1 MLLSL
6 FLLRCLLA
14 CHSYAAK
21 QDRAKSEYFFL
32 QNFDSAVV
40 VYPYVIVFTWE
51 EFTPIVTLETLK
63 VNTSSAYILV
73 WRGDVYLQY
82 GYIWVVA

>member
-1 MLLSL
+1 M

-21 QDRAKSEYFFL
+21 QDRAKGEYFFL
-32 QNFDSAVV
+32 QDFYSAVV

-51 EFTPIVTLETLK
+51 EFSPIVTLETLY
-63 VNTSSAYILV
+63 VNTSSANILV
-73 WRGDVYLQY
+73 WSRDVYLQD
-82 GYIWVVA
+82 GYIGVVT